1 MIGAYG
7 RIYNEKN
14 LDKKRVWII
23 GSVVIF
29 LIIVVGCKNLRTHTS
44 PFTNPVSSDE
54 PMPDVLITELEN
66 YVGTKDKIGYR
77 NQDYMTHPEFRL

>member
-1 MIGAYG
+1 MKKIL
-7 RIYNEKN
+7 I
-14 LDKKRVWII
+14 KKRVWII

-29 LIIVVGCKNLRTHTS
+29 LIIVGGCNNLGTHTS

-54 PMPDVLITELEN
+54 PLPDILITELEN